1 MSKFLD
7 SMIRNK
13 IVLKNYRVLLAL
25 ALLQCGM
32 IMLITAMTDLGIA
45 LLQAL

>member
-7 SMIRNK
+7 SMTRNK
-13 IVLKNYRVLLAL
+13 IVLQNYRVLLAL

-32 IMLITAMTDLGIA
+32 IMLIKAMT
-45 LLQAL
+45 LLCI